1 MSDSVRYIS
10 LKAHI
15 EGLPKESD
23 FELHEA
29 PLPELKEGQF
39 IAENH
44 YVSVDPGMRSR
55 LSGEI
60 GLAKHW
66 GAASVTGIAGSDE
79 KCVWLTEKAGFDTA
93 IN

>member
-1 MSDSVRYIS
+1 MSDSIRYIS

-55 LSGEI
+55 L
-60 GLAKHW
+60 AN
-66 GAASVTGIAGSDE
+66 
-79 KCVWLTEKAGFDTA
+79 TA
-93 IN
+93 RYDQLRSIHHES